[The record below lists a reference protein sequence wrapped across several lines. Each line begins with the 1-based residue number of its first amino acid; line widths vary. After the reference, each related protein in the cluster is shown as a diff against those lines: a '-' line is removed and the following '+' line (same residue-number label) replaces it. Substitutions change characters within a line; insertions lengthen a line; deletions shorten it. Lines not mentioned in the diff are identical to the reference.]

1 MIFKW
6 LQILSDK
13 LKISYSIKLLNSKEI
28 KFGEQYGSP
37 LFQVDI
43 KTKKG
48 LRALLSGNELKIA
61 EAYIYKDFDLNENV
75 DMLKLFEIK
84 NLFSHSHPFII
95 RLTRIIS
102 FFSKQVLINKKSI
115 SQHYEFD
122 HDFYL
127 MFLDK
132 TRTYSHGVF
141 IDDNEPHELAST
153 RKLEF
158 ALTNCHLIPGA
169 KVLDIGAGWGNMV
182 EFLGTKGF
190 HVDAVTL
197 SNQSERFLLKLIE
210 NKKLSNCQ
218 VFNKD
223 FLEYEPPNGE
233 TYNAVFSLG
242 TLEHLTN
249 YKKVLQKCSKLLK
262 KGGYAYFD
270 ASASVPKQ
278 HINSDFIER
287 HIFPGNHA
295 LLDIFHFLDIVKNT
309 PFELVSLHNDR
320 HSYYLT
326 LKAWAQN
333 LDVHKKEIIIRWGET
348 LYRKFQLY
356 FWGCCYSMLNNELQ
370 AYRIVLRKV

>member
-13 LKISYSIKLLNSKEI
+13 LKISCSIKLPDSREI

-61 EAYIYKDFDLNENV
+61 EAYIYKDIDLNEKV
-75 DMLKLFEIK
+75 DMLKLFAIK
-84 NLFSHSHPFII
+84 NFFSRSHPFII
-95 RLTRIIS
+95 QFTRIIS
-102 FFSKQVLINKKSI
+102 FFSNQVVINKKSI
-115 SQHYEFD
+115 SRHYEFD
-122 HDFYL
+122 NDFYL
-127 MFLDK
+127 LFLDK
-132 TRTYSHGVF
+132 TRTYSHGIF
-141 IDDNEPHELAST
+141 IADNESHELAAT

-158 ALTNCHLIPGA
+158 ALNSCHLMPGA
-169 KVLDIGAGWGNMV
+169 KVLDIGAGWGNIV
-182 EFLGTKGF
+182 EFLGTRGF
-190 HVDAVTL
+190 HVDALTL
-197 SNQSERFLLKLIE
+197 SNQSERFVLQLIE
-210 NKKLSNCQ
+210 NKKLFDCR
-218 VFNKD
+218 VFKKD
-223 FLEYEPPNGE
+223 FLEYELPSGE
-233 TYNAVFSLG
+233 TYDALFSLG
-242 TLEHLTN
+242 TLEHLPN
-249 YKKVLQKCSKLLK
+249 YKKVLQRCSKFLK

-270 ASASVPKQ
+270 ASASVPEQ

-287 HIFPGNHA
+287 HIFPGNHT
-295 LLDIFHFLDIVKNT
+295 LLDIFRFLDTVKNSS
-309 PFELVSLHNDR
+309 FELVSLHNDR

-333 LDVHKKEIIIRWGET
+333 VDAHKQEIITRWGET
-348 LYRKFQLY
+348 IYRKFQLY